1 MNDLIQINACIE
13 ESKRQMN
20 EYLLS
25 ILFSKNT
32 GMGDFDFTLKLDFRK
47 CTVKELDDIMSIL
60 YKSST
65 ICHED
70 IIELADETIY
80 RINLIGYDI
89 LNPGYKHFNIFVH
102 KMYNSLK
109 KLNIHDK
116 SKIIK
121 DSYNQYI
128 NKPIPNL
135 PSPETPKSETPPR
148 IMKYIK
154 KKFS

>member
-1 MNDLIQINACIE
+1 MNDIVQINACIE

-20 EYLLS
+20 EN
-25 ILFSKNT
+25 ILDVFFSKNKS
-32 GMGDFDFTLKLDFRK
+32 MIDFDFTLKLDFRK
-47 CTVKELDDIMSIL
+47 CNVKELDDILTIL

-70 IIELADETIY
+70 IVELADETIY

-89 LNPGYKHFNIFVH
+89 LNPGYKHFNVFIH
-102 KMYNSLK
+102 KMYNSLE

-121 DSYNQYI
+121 DNYNQYI
-128 NKPIPNL
+128 KKPIPNL
-135 PSPETPKSETPPR
+135 PSPETPKRETPPR
-148 IMKYIK
+148 IMKCIK
-154 KKFS
+154 KRFQ

>member
-1 MNDLIQINACIE
+1 MDDLVQINACIE

-25 ILFSKNT
+25 ILFSNNK
-32 GMGDFDFTLKLDFRK
+32 GMRDIDFTLKLDFRK
-47 CTVKELDDIMSIL
+47 CSVKELDDIMTIL

-70 IIELADETIY
+70 IVEMADETIY

-89 LNPGYKHFNIFVH
+89 LNPGYRSFNVFVH
-102 KMYNSLK
+102 KMYNALN
-109 KLNIHDK
+109 KLNIVDK

-121 DSYNQYI
+121 DTYNEYI
-128 NKPIPNL
+128 KKPIPNL
-135 PSPETPKSETPPR
+135 PSPETPKRDTPK
-148 IMKYIK
+148 IMKSFK
-154 KKFS
+154 NRFR

>member
-1 MNDLIQINACIE
+1 MDDLVQINACIE

-32 GMGDFDFTLKLDFRK
+32 GMRVIDFTLKLDFRK
-47 CTVKELDDIMSIL
+47 CSIKELDDILTIL

-70 IIELADETIY
+70 IVEMADETIY

-89 LNPGYKHFNIFVH
+89 LNPGYRSFNVFVH
-102 KMYNSLK
+102 KMYNALT
-109 KLNIHDK
+109 KLNIVDK

-121 DSYNQYI
+121 DNYNQYI
-128 NKPIPNL
+128 KKPIPNL
-135 PSPETPKSETPPR
+135 PSPDTPKSETPPR
-148 IMKYIK
+148 IMKYMK
-154 KKFS
+154 KKFN

>member
-1 MNDLIQINACIE
+1 MDDLVQINACIE

-25 ILFSKNT
+25 ILFSNNK
-32 GMGDFDFTLKLDFRK
+32 GMRDIDFTLKLDFRN
-47 CTVKELDDIMSIL
+47 CNIRELDDILTIL

-70 IIELADETIY
+70 IVEMADETIY

-89 LNPGYKHFNIFVH
+89 LNPGYRSFNVFVH
-102 KMYNSLK
+102 KMYNALT
-109 KLNIHDK
+109 KLNIVDK

-121 DSYNQYI
+121 DNYNQYI
-128 NKPIPNL
+128 KKPIPNL
-135 PSPETPKSETPPR
+135 PSPDTPKSETPPR
-148 IMKYIK
+148 IMKYMK
-154 KKFS
+154 KKFN

>member
-1 MNDLIQINACIE
+1 MNVLVQINACIE

-32 GMGDFDFTLKLDFRK
+32 GMGVIDFTLKLDFRK
-47 CTVKELDDIMSIL
+47 CSIKELDDILTIL

-70 IIELADETIY
+70 IVEMADETIY

-89 LNPGYKHFNIFVH
+89 LNPGYRSFNVFVH
-102 KMYNSLK
+102 KMYNALT
-109 KLNIHDK
+109 KLNIVDK

-121 DSYNQYI
+121 DNYNQYI
-128 NKPIPNL
+128 KKPIPNL
-135 PSPETPKSETPPR
+135 PSPDTPKSETPPR
-148 IMKYIK
+148 IMKYMK
-154 KKFS
+154 KKFN